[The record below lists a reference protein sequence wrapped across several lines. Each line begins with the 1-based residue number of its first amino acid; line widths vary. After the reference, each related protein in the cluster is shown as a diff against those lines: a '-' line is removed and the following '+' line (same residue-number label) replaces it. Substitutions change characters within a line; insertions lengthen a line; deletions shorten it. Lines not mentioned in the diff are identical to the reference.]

1 MVATQNQFSL
11 AKFQD
16 SIGVVTTDR
25 GTPLG
30 KSKKAR
36 ATPLEGIEGQS
47 GQWAGPRET
56 IFSPPVE
63 AEVFS

>member
-1 MVATQNQFSL
+1 MVAIQDQFSL
-11 AKFQD
+11 AQFQD
-16 SIGVVTTDR
+16 AIGVVTTDR

-30 KSKKAR
+30 KSKKASP
-36 ATPLEGIEGQS
+36 PLEGIEGQS